1 MASSC
6 ACGSLGSVAGGRGRI
21 APARRQAFSPLADRA
36 LAQGPPLGHYE
47 ARLAQIDVAAAMGDD
62 RLAELAAEAQ
72 RVAVAGG
79 YRLELRRL
87 ADLAA
92 RLGGPAP
99 R

>member
-1 MASSC
+1 
-6 ACGSLGSVAGGRGRI
+6 
-21 APARRQAFSPLADRA
+21 
-36 LAQGPPLGHYE
+36 
-47 ARLAQIDVAAAMGDD
+47 MGDD

>member
-1 MASSC
+1 MLVA
-6 ACGSLGSVAGGRGRI
+6 LGRA
-21 APARRQAFSPLADRA
+21 ALAAPLADRA

-47 ARLAQIDVAAAMGDD
+47 ARLAQIDVAAAIGDD
-62 RLAELAAEAQ
+62 RLAGLAAEAQ

>member
-1 MASSC
+1 MGGDRSPQP
-6 ACGSLGSVAGGRGRI
+6 AGRRSPHSPTGPWPRGHRW
-21 APARRQAFSPLADRA
+21 
-36 LAQGPPLGHYE
+36 GTT
-47 ARLAQIDVAAAMGDD
+47 RLAWRRFDVAAAMGDD
-62 RLAELAAEAQ
+62 RLAGLAAEAQ